1 MIGGAGECFGAQIEA
16 QWRGALVLR
25 QARALSEQKTAE
37 YYRGLIRIRIGF
49 GGPLHYKSQKEP
61 PKIVLG
67 NYLAP
72 CIKGSGFGPLPMLQ
86 SGCSAVSRT
95 MESKTLVHR
104 KASFEES

>member
-16 QWRGALVLR
+16 QWHGALVLR

-49 GGPLHYKSQKEP
+49 GGPLHYNSQKEP

-67 NYLAP
+67 NYLGLRASSHAP
-72 CIKGSGFGPLPMLQ
+72 KWMF
-86 SGCSAVSRT
+86 SRLSNHGV
-95 MESKTLVHR
+95 ENPCAQK
-104 KASFEES
+104 SFV